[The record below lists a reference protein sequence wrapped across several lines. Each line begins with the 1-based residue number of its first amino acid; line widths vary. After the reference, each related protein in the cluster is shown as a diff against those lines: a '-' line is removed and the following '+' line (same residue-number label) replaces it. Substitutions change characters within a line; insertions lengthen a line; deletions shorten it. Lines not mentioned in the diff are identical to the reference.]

1 MGAFGTRSNPKKELS
16 LPLKNKVTFIR
27 SLLTFSLA
35 IAYLCNLFIRSAVLD
50 HLVLAMLT
58 AAILM
63 SFAVVTGSSR
73 LIGYG
78 TFIISIVL
86 FFLSE
91 APLSQWAAALK
102 ENLDMVVM
110 FILVPLIGIPI
121 QYGGYFSALQNVFL
135 RYIKTSSQFY
145 LLVSSVS
152 AFLGVLINLATIP
165 LVYQIS
171 KASSIS
177 SNKKLL
183 SSAMSRGFATVS
195 IWAPTTAAIAL
206 IMRLTGSEWT
216 VFFPFGLACGAI
228 CWLTGYIMTHLEER
242 KTVPAAPEAASEV
255 SKEDVRKVIELSG
268 FGVALVVFITL
279 ISHFAGIPTILVV
292 SIASLVYPLV
302 WMAMIGKLPVLF
314 TKFYSDYFS
323 TSLPRLKNEIV
334 LFMGAGFFVCSITY
348 SQLGNYVPQ
357 LLSRLVGHN
366 VFLLTLIVIFGNLLL
381 SGAGVHPI
389 IPVMIIG
396 GTVHPEAYGMSPTYL
411 ALLLSVS
418 WSTGITIS
426 PTSATVIATA
436 GLTGESPLQ
445 VGYRWNSVYILAT
458 ALSITAFLTIVH
470 ELGLV

>member
-1 MGAFGTRSNPKKELS
+1 MKSRF
-16 LPLKNKVTFIR
+16 TFIR

-35 IAYLCNLFIRSAVLD
+35 ITYLCNLFIRSAVLD
-50 HLVLAMLT
+50 YAVLAMLT

-78 TFIISIVL
+78 TFFISFAL
-86 FFLSE
+86 FFLSQ
-91 APLSQWAAALK
+91 APLYQWEAALK

-135 RYIKTSSQFY
+135 RYIKTNSRFY

-171 KASSIS
+171 KASPIS
-177 SNKKLL
+177 QNHKLL
-183 SSAMSRGFATVS
+183 SAAMSRGFATVS

-206 IMRLTGSEWT
+206 IMRLTGSEWAA
-216 VFFPFGLACGAI
+216 FFPFGLSCGLI
-228 CWLTGYIMTHLEER
+228 CWITGYAMTFIEER
-242 KTVPAAPEAASEV
+242 GKAPVKPEAGDEV
-255 SKEDVRKVIELSG
+255 SKEDLRKVIELSG

-292 SIASLVYPLV
+292 SIASLVYPV
-302 WMAMIGKLPVLF
+302 IWMAAIGKLPVLF
-314 TKFYSDYFS
+314 AKFYSDYFS
-323 TSLPRLKNEIV
+323 ISLPRLKNEIV
-334 LFMGAGFFVCSITY
+334 LFMGAGFFVRSITY
-348 SQLGNYVPQ
+348 SRLGDYVPQ
-357 LLSRLVGHN
+357 GLSMLVGQN
-366 VFLLTLIVIFGNLLL
+366 VFLLTLVVIFGNLLL

-396 GTVHPEAYGMSPTYL
+396 GTVHPEAYGMTPTYL

-445 VGYRWNSVYILAT
+445 VGYRWNSLYILVT
-458 ALSITAFLTIVH
+458 ASCITAFLTLAH
-470 ELGLV
+470 GFGLI